1 MEISKINVSNVQATN
16 SQSVKQ
22 DYSYLWKSDQ
32 DIIDENVKYASKQN
46 KKIHAEEVK
55 NFQAQLKDAK
65 NTKEIFNKIGIE
77 TEEDENGKLTISHY
91 NQPSQRVTF
100 ADLGIDEEKLM
111 ENVKEVKGNA
121 NFQKTSLKNIDNLEK
136 VGGNTNIIGTPI
148 KSMKNLKE
156 VGGIAQFNDS
166 LIEQLPNLKS
176 VGAMANMSRTRITE
190 LPSLETVGGNLDLQN
205 SPITNMP
212 ALKKVKGDVNIV
224 NTNMTAKDVKAEV
237 GGKVKDKK
245 DPVVPI
251 TQDYSYLWDN
261 SDRVEHNKNN
271 K

>member
-1 MEISKINVSNVQATN
+1 MEISKVNVSNVQATK
-16 SQSVKQ
+16 SSATKQ
-22 DYSYLWKSDQ
+22 DYRYLWESDK

-46 KKIHAEEVK
+46 QKMHAEEVK
-55 NFQAQLKDAK
+55 NFQEKLRDAK
-65 NTKEIFNKIGIE
+65 NTTEIFNKMGIE

-121 NFQKTSLKNIDNLEK
+121 NFNKTSLKNIDSLEK
-136 VGGNTNIIGTPI
+136 VGGNANIMGTTV
-148 KSMKNLKE
+148 KSMKSLKE

-166 LIEQLPNLKS
+166 LIEELPNLKS
-176 VGAMANMSRTRITE
+176 VGAMANMSRTRVTE
-190 LPSLETVGGNLDLQN
+190 LPALEVVDGNLDLQN
-205 SPITNMP
+205 SPITAMP
-212 ALKKVKGDVNIV
+212 ALKKVKGDVNII
-224 NTNMTAKDVKAEV
+224 NTNMTSKDIKAEV

-251 TQDYSYLWDN
+251 TQDYSYLWNN

-271 K
+271 R